1 MATMEQG
8 MLPMS
13 IIVISYFYSTVQKY
27 NVSFSCSLSLFISSN
42 AYMGTAR
49 PGTAAVS
56 KAAKAPVSGNFDSKT
71 LVLLAEYEP
80 IKASMMDLVGKL
92 STLCVTVNDKRQLS
106 EIEKGI
112 TVFLKRL
119 SRDDID
125 SEIASMV
132 GTMISALVNRDY
144 VTATGIQTSLV
155 NSDWRDHK
163 DWLKGIKFLI
173 QLASKKL

>member
-1 MATMEQG
+1 
-8 MLPMS
+8 
-13 IIVISYFYSTVQKY
+13 
-27 NVSFSCSLSLFISSN
+27 
-42 AYMGTAR
+42 
-49 PGTAAVS
+49 
-56 KAAKAPVSGNFDSKT
+56 
-71 LVLLAEYEP
+71 
-80 IKASMMDLVGKL
+80 MMNLVGKL
-92 STLCVTVNDKRQLS
+92 STLCVTGNDKRQLS

-112 TVFLKRL
+112 AVFLKRL
-119 SRDDID
+119 SRGDID

-132 GTMISALVNRDY
+132 GTMISALENRDY